1 MATTGPSWDESKY
14 GPHGPGPMPGFSWS
28 GKPPAGWRNPHLD
41 DPKGPWYQPRPE
53 NVYGERPHY
62 DWTYRYNKFRRKDG
76 STGTIKSDLGK
87 EIDYDWYSK
96 DKEYSKA
103 LDEMIR
109 AGNQGFVSPETGMR
123 FDYRAGG
130 KNIGQFGREPERD
143 REKISVAYWWMHEG
157 GRDWFNKTGIWDP
170 KNAPAPKIP
179 EQKVTPAPPPPPP
192 DLSPKPLDVSTSPKP
207 VPGIP
212 STPPPTPPPIP
223 SIQNQQTPN
232 QVPPLTAGSG
242 LNQNNPM
249 GLNQIPQNSLNQI
262 PYQQNMY
269 WNAPP
274 QWTTGNQ
281 FYSPRG
287 VHDNRLFIRNDRR
300 DWTGGTR
307 NYFGRYGNRLTQNNL
322 TV

>member
-1 MATTGPSWDESKY
+1 
-14 GPHGPGPMPGFSWS
+14 
-28 GKPPAGWRNPHLD
+28 
-41 DPKGPWYQPRPE
+41 
-53 NVYGERPHY
+53 RPHY

-192 DLSPKPLDVSTSPKP
+192 DLSPKPLDVSSSPKP
-207 VPGIP
+207 V
-212 STPPPTPPPIP
+212 P
-223 SIQNQQTPN
+223 SIQNQQTSN
-232 QVPPLTAGSG
+232 QVPPMTAGSG
-242 LNQNNPM
+242 LNQSNPTGINQLPENN
-249 GLNQIPQNSLNQI
+249 INQI
-262 PYQQNMY
+262 PYQSNQY
-269 WNAPP
+269 WNIPQ

-281 FYSPRG
+281 YYNPRG
-287 VHDNRLFIRNDRR
+287 VLSNQLRIQRN
-300 DWTGGTR
+300 
-307 NYFGRYGNRLTQNNL
+307 QPS
-322 TV
+322 